1 MTSSPA
7 NDLPEGLYLWPI
19 DEAQANRLSEML
31 QTDFPAMHITG
42 TYVVGPQIKCEGC
55 GKLSGLDDFVK
66 GALKHG
72 IHDTKFMINA
82 LKTSRENR
90 TPAHKLA
97 CCVITTVKQT
107 SWANFAKEAIG
118 SGTTFFW
125 TSAVEQTPAM
135 RNWPR
140 LRWLRK
146 SDENT
151 SEQVQADVNPQAEGE
166 VGDEVAAK
174 RR

>member
-1 MTSSPA
+1 
-7 NDLPEGLYLWPI
+7 
-19 DEAQANRLSEML
+19 
-31 QTDFPAMHITG
+31 MHITG

-97 CCVITTVKQT
+97 CCVCHKTFLERNSASERGDWEWHYLLLDFCSRADPRDAQL
-107 SWANFAKEAIG
+107 AKA
-118 SGTTFFW
+118 
-125 TSAVEQTPAM
+125 
-135 RNWPR
+135 
-140 LRWLRK
+140 
-146 SDENT
+146 
-151 SEQVQADVNPQAEGE
+151 
-166 VGDEVAAK
+166 EVAAQE
-174 RR
+174 

>member
-1 MTSSPA
+1 
-7 NDLPEGLYLWPI
+7 
-19 DEAQANRLSEML
+19 ML

-97 CCVITTVKQT
+97 CCVCHKTFLERNSASEPLSRVITTVKQT
-107 SWANFAKEAIG
+107 SWADFAKEAIG